1 MVHNYCS
8 ISLSHLRWDGERHSF
23 STPVSLVYGYAMLE
37 HVLRTQV
44 VCHQD
49 GSQMTSISP
58 FTFVGSGGAGNA
70 RRSSRL
76 GHITAR
82 LARGIYD
89 GFSTHLPE
97 LCVDASFI
105 DAYQRWITIVPG
117 RSTAFHIVPFLISS
131 ASSST
136 LSFQ

>member
-1 MVHNYCS
+1 MAHNYFS
-8 ISLSHLRWDGERHSF
+8 TSLSLLRWGGERHSF

-44 VCHQD
+44 VCQQD
-49 GSQMTSISP
+49 GSQMTSISE
-58 FTFVGSGGAGNA
+58 FTPVGSGGAGNA
-70 RRSSRL
+70 RRSSHL

-89 GFSTHLPE
+89 GFSAHLPE
-97 LCVDASFI
+97 ICVDASFV

-117 RSTAFHIVPFLISS
+117 PSTAFHIVPFLISS
-131 ASSST
+131 AFSST